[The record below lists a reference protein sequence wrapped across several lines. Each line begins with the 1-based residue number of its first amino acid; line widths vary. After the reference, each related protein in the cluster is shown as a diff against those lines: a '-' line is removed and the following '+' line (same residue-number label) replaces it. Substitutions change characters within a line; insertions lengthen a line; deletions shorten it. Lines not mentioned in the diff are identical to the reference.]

1 MQISGQSLADSIFL
15 FHKLPYVRKTLCGR
29 DADWKSRGYAAPG
42 GARLARSRSYRCRG
56 HTADAP
62 LLNVQVDG
70 VWMQFPKGLNAV
82 EVARRAQK
90 FIPHYCYHPKLSI
103 SGNCRMCLLE
113 VGSPKMDAAR
123 KVVMAADNHPEI
135 AWMAKPQIGCAT
147 LISEGMGLR
156 TTSPL
161 IEECRKGVMEFLLI
175 NHPLDC
181 PICDQ
186 AGECKLQEYSVQY
199 GNDHSRFTD
208 DKVKKPKRVDIG
220 ERIVLD
226 DERCIM
232 CSRCVRFS
240 KEMVHDDVLGF
251 IDRGSHTTLAVHP
264 GKRLDNNYS
273 LNTVDICP
281 VGALTSKDFR
291 FQMRVWFLKETKSI
305 CTGCATGCNTL
316 IGSREQLV
324 YRQTP
329 RENEAVNSQWMCDQ
343 GRLGFHYIH
352 LPERL
357 TEPVAKIGQG
367 KLSTPWTELI
377 PNLATQLR
385 ALSPDKIAIVA
396 SGRLTNEEAFLLS
409 QIRRTL
415 GGDDV
420 LCDIVPRRGEAD
432 GILRSADLNPNTRG
446 VELFGL
452 SNGGK
457 TLGQIRHGVDTGR
470 IEALLVFHENL
481 ADEAG
486 WPLSSIQ
493 KAKLLVVQS
502 ILPCPTSELADFV
515 LPGASFAEKRGSM
528 INGAG
533 RLQRLNKAIS
543 VPGQAMDDF
552 QILLQLKSAL
562 GGGNGIHTIEEVF
575 KAMAEVT
582 PAFTGL
588 SLSKIGDLGIDLK
601 LSNGASSRAAPPS
614 SHATT

>member
-1 MQISGQSLADSIFL
+1 MKNPFDHDS
-15 FHKLPYVRKTLCGR
+15 P
-29 DADWKSRGYAAPG
+29 P
-42 GARLARSRSYRCRG
+42 
-56 HTADAP
+56 ADAP

-103 SGNCRMCLLE
+103 SGNCRMCLVEL
-113 VGSPKMDAAR
+113 GTPKLDHDR
-123 KVVMAADNHPEI
+123 KPVLAADGKPEI
-135 AWMAKPQIGCAT
+135 SWMPKPQIGCAA
-147 LISEGMGLR
+147 IVNEGMAVR

-199 GNDHSRFTD
+199 GNDHSRFSD

-232 CSRCVRFS
+232 CSRCIRFS

-305 CTGCATGCNTL
+305 CTGCATGCNT
-316 IGSREQLV
+316 IVGSREQVL
-324 YRQTP
+324 YRLTP
-329 RENEAVNSQWMCDQ
+329 RENEEVNSQWMCDQ

-352 LPERL
+352 SAERL
-357 TEPVAKIGQG
+357 LEPMAKIGQG

-377 PNLATQLR
+377 PNLAAQLR
-385 ALSPDKIAIVA
+385 GFSPDKIAIIA

-409 QIRRTL
+409 QIRQTL

-420 LCDIVPRRGEAD
+420 LCDIVPRIGEGD

-452 SNGGK
+452 SKGGEA
-457 TLGQIRHGVDTGR
+457 LAQIRHGVDSGR
-470 IEALLVFHENL
+470 IEALLVFHESL
-481 ADEAG
+481 TAQAG
-486 WPLSSIQ
+486 WPVSSLQ
-493 KAKLLVVQS
+493 KVKLLAVQS
-502 ILPCPTSELADFV
+502 LLQNATSEFAAYV

-528 INGAG
+528 INGEG
-533 RLQRLNKAIS
+533 HLQRMNKAIS

-552 QILLQLKSAL
+552 QILLQLKAAL
-562 GGGNGIHTIEEVF
+562 GGGNGIHSIEEVF
-575 KAMAEVT
+575 KAMAEAT
-582 PAFTGL
+582 PAFSGL

-601 LSNGASSRAAPPS
+601 SRIDRPVRSVPPS
-614 SHATT
+614 PHATL

>member
-1 MQISGQSLADSIFL
+1 MKNPFDHDS
-15 FHKLPYVRKTLCGR
+15 PP
-29 DADWKSRGYAAPG
+29 AN
-42 GARLARSRSYRCRG
+42 
-56 HTADAP
+56 AP

-90 FIPHYCYHPKLSI
+90 FVPHYCYHPKLSI
-103 SGNCRMCLLE
+103 SGNCRMCLIEL
-113 VGSPKMDAAR
+113 GSPKLDHDR
-123 KVVMAADNHPEI
+123 KPVLAADGKPEI
-135 AWMAKPQIGCAT
+135 SWIPKPQIGCAT
-147 LISEGMGLR
+147 LVSEGMAIR
-156 TTSPL
+156 TNSPVV
-161 IEECRKGVMEFLLI
+161 EECRKGVMEFLLI

-208 DKVKKPKRVDIG
+208 DKLKKPKRVDIG

-329 RENEAVNSQWMCDQ
+329 RENEEVNSQWMCDQ

-352 LPERL
+352 QADRL
-357 TEPVAKIGQG
+357 VEPVAKIGQG
-367 KLSTPWTELI
+367 KLSTPWSEVI
-377 PNLATQLR
+377 PNLAAQLR
-385 ALSPDKIAIVA
+385 GRKSDKIAIVA

-415 GGDDV
+415 GGNDV
-420 LCDIVPRRGEAD
+420 LCDIVPRTDEAD
-432 GILRSADLNPNTRG
+432 GILRSADLNPNTKG

-457 TLGQIRHGVDTGR
+457 TLGQIRNGIDTGR
-470 IEALLVFHENL
+470 IEALLVFHEDL
-481 ADEAG
+481 AAEAG
-486 WPLSSIQ
+486 WPISSIQ
-493 KAKLLVVQS
+493 NVKLLAVQS
-502 ILPCPTSELADFV
+502 LLPSPTTELADYI

-543 VPGQAMDDF
+543 VPGHAMDDF
-552 QILLQLKSAL
+552 QILLQLKAAL

-582 PAFTGL
+582 PAFAGL
-588 SLSKIGDLGIDLK
+588 SLSKIGDLGLDLK
-601 LSNGASSRAAPPS
+601 LSKPASTRGAQPS
-614 SHATT
+614 PTVTI

>member
-1 MQISGQSLADSIFL
+1 VKNPFDHDST
-15 FHKLPYVRKTLCGR
+15 P
-29 DADWKSRGYAAPG
+29 
-42 GARLARSRSYRCRG
+42 
-56 HTADAP
+56 ADAP

-70 VWMQFPKGLNAV
+70 VWLQFPKGLNAV

-90 FIPHYCYHPKLSI
+90 FVPHYCYHPKLSI
-103 SGNCRMCLLE
+103 SGNCRMCLIE
-113 VGSPKMDAAR
+113 VGSPKLDAER
-123 KVVMAADNHPEI
+123 KPVMAADGKPEI
-135 AWMAKPQIGCAT
+135 SWMPRPQIGCAL
-147 LISEGMGLR
+147 LIAEGMAIR
-156 TTSPL
+156 TESP
-161 IEECRKGVMEFLLI
+161 IVDECRKGVMEFLLI

-199 GNDHSRFTD
+199 GNEASRFTD

-232 CSRCVRFS
+232 CSRCIRFS

-329 RENEAVNSQWMCDQ
+329 RENEEVNSQWMCDQ

-367 KLSTPWTELI
+367 KLPTPWTELI
-377 PNLATQLR
+377 PNLAAQLR
-385 ALSPDKIAIVA
+385 GLSPSKIAIVA

-415 GGDDV
+415 GGDEV
-420 LCDIVPRRGEAD
+420 LCDIVPRTGEAD
-432 GILRSADLNPNTRG
+432 GILRSADLNPNTKG

-452 SNGGK
+452 SDGGK
-457 TLGQIRHGVDTGR
+457 TLGRIRHGVDTGR

-481 ADEAG
+481 AGDAK
-486 WPLSSIQ
+486 WPISSIQ
-493 KAKLLVVQS
+493 NIKLLAVQS
-502 ILPCPTSELADFV
+502 ILPCPTSDLADYV

-543 VPGQAMDDF
+543 VPGNAMDDF

-562 GGGNGIHTIEEVF
+562 GGGNGIHSIEEVF
-575 KAMAEVT
+575 KAMAETT
-582 PAFTGL
+582 PAFAGL

-601 LSNGASSRAAPPS
+601 LSNAATTRVAQPS
-614 SHATT
+614 PHATI

>member
-1 MQISGQSLADSIFL
+1 MTRCKGKLSVPTKQSLEKKRPVNPFNHDVT
-15 FHKLPYVRKTLCGR
+15 P
-29 DADWKSRGYAAPG
+29 
-42 GARLARSRSYRCRG
+42 
-56 HTADAP
+56 ADAP

-90 FIPHYCYHPKLSI
+90 FLPHYCYHPKLSI
-103 SGNCRMCLLE
+103 SGNCRMCLVELAM
-113 VGSPKMDAAR
+113 PKMDANR
-123 KVVMAADNHPEI
+123 KPVIAADGKPELN
-135 AWMAKPQIGCAT
+135 WMQRPQIGCAT
-147 LISEGMGLR
+147 LIAEGMGIR
-156 TTSPL
+156 TESPL
-161 IEECRKGVMEFLLI
+161 VKECQKGVMEFLLI

-186 AGECKLQEYSVQY
+186 AGECTLQEYSVQY

-220 ERIVLD
+220 DRIVLD

-232 CSRCVRFS
+232 CSRCIRFS

-305 CTGCATGCNTL
+305 CTGCATGCNT
-316 IGSREQLV
+316 IVGSREGVV

-352 LPERL
+352 SPERL
-357 TEPVAKIGQG
+357 TEPLAKVGQG
-367 KLSTPWTELI
+367 KLPTPWAEVI
-377 PNLATQLR
+377 PNLAAQLR
-385 ALSPDKIAIVA
+385 GLRADQIAIIA

-409 QIRRTL
+409 QVRKVL

-420 LCDIVPRRGEAD
+420 LCDIVPRTGKAD
-432 GILRSADLNPNTRG
+432 GILRSADLNPNTHG

-452 SNGGK
+452 SQGGQV
-457 TLGQIRHGVDTGR
+457 LGQIRHGIDTGR

-481 ADEAG
+481 LEAAG
-486 WPLSSIQ
+486 WPLSTVQNVRIL
-493 KAKLLVVQS
+493 AVQS

-528 INGAG
+528 INGKG
-533 RLQRLNKAIS
+533 RLQRLNKVINA
-543 VPGQAMDDF
+543 PGHALDDW
-552 QILLQLKSAL
+552 QILLQLKAAL
-562 GGGNGIHTIEEVF
+562 GGGNGIHSIEEVF
-575 KAMAEVT
+575 KAMAEAT
-582 PAFTGL
+582 PAFAGL
-588 SLSKIGDLGIDLK
+588 SLSKIGDQGINLK
-601 LSNGASSRAAPPS
+601 LDSAPARSAQPSPHAAI
-614 SHATT
+614 

>member
-1 MQISGQSLADSIFL
+1 VKNPFNHDST
-15 FHKLPYVRKTLCGR
+15 P
-29 DADWKSRGYAAPG
+29 AN
-42 GARLARSRSYRCRG
+42 
-56 HTADAP
+56 AP

-103 SGNCRMCLLE
+103 SGNCRMCLIE
-113 VGSPKMDAAR
+113 MGSPKLDADR
-123 KVVMAADNHPEI
+123 KPIMGADGKPEI
-135 AWMAKPQIGCAT
+135 SWMPKPQIGCAA
-147 LISEGMGLR
+147 LIGEGMGIR

-232 CSRCVRFS
+232 CSRCIRFS

-264 GKRLDNNYS
+264 GKRFDNNYS

-305 CTGCATGCNTL
+305 CTGCATGCNTI

-329 RENEAVNSQWMCDQ
+329 RENEEVNSQWMCDQ

-352 LPERL
+352 APERL
-357 TEPVAKIGQG
+357 TEPMAKIGQG
-367 KLSTPWTELI
+367 KLATPWSELI
-377 PNLATQLR
+377 PSLATKLR
-385 ALSPDKIAIVA
+385 GLKPEQIAIIA

-409 QIRRTL
+409 EIRKTL
-415 GGDDV
+415 GGSDV
-420 LCDIVPRRGEAD
+420 LCDIVPRISEAD

-452 SNGGK
+452 SQDGK
-457 TLGQIRHGVDTGR
+457 ALEQIRKGVDAGR
-470 IEALLVFHENL
+470 IEALLVFHESL
-481 ADEAG
+481 TAQAG
-486 WPLSSIQ
+486 WPVSSLQ
-493 KAKLLVVQS
+493 NVKLLAVQS
-502 ILPCPTSELADFV
+502 LLQNVTTELADYV

-528 INGAG
+528 INVNG

-543 VPGQAMDDF
+543 VPGNAMDDL
-552 QILLQLKSAL
+552 QILLQLKAAL
-562 GGGNGIHTIEEVF
+562 GGGNGLYTIEEVF
-575 KAMAEVT
+575 KAMVEAT
-582 PAFTGL
+582 PAFAGL
-588 SLSKIGDLGIDLK
+588 SLSKIGDLGVQMKSSTPARSVQPIPQA
-601 LSNGASSRAAPPS
+601 AS
-614 SHATT
+614 

>member
-1 MQISGQSLADSIFL
+1 VKNPFDHDST
-15 FHKLPYVRKTLCGR
+15 P
-29 DADWKSRGYAAPG
+29 
-42 GARLARSRSYRCRG
+42 
-56 HTADAP
+56 ADAP

-82 EVARRAQK
+82 EVARRAGK

-103 SGNCRMCLLE
+103 SGNCRMCLVELGMQK
-113 VGSPKMDAAR
+113 VDADR
-123 KVVMAADNHPEI
+123 KPILGADGKSEI
-135 AWMAKPQIGCAT
+135 LWMAKPQIGCAA
-147 LISEGMGLR
+147 LIAEGMGLR

-199 GNDHSRFTD
+199 GNEGSRFTD

-232 CSRCVRFS
+232 CSRCIRFS

-264 GKRLDNNYS
+264 GKRFDNNYS

-305 CTGCATGCNTL
+305 CTGCATGCNTI
-316 IGSREQLV
+316 IGSRENLV
-324 YRQTP
+324 YRLTP
-329 RENEAVNSQWMCDQ
+329 RQNEEVNSEWMCDQ

-352 LPERL
+352 SPERL
-357 TEPVAKIGQG
+357 TEPSAVTAAVPSGGGLRENDRTTEINRSY
-367 KLSTPWTELI
+367 LPWSELI
-377 PNLATQLR
+377 PNLAAQMKAFR
-385 ALSPDKIAIVA
+385 PEQIAIIA

-409 QIRRTL
+409 EIRRTL
-415 GGDDV
+415 GGEEV
-420 LCDIVPRRGEAD
+420 LCDIVPRESEAD

-446 VELFGL
+446 LELFGL
-452 SNGGK
+452 SKGGK
-457 TLGQIRHGVDTGR
+457 TLDQIRHGVETGR
-470 IEALLVFHENL
+470 IEALFVLHENL
-481 ADEAG
+481 LGQAA
-486 WPLSSIQ
+486 WPLSSVLRV
-493 KAKLLVVQS
+493 KLLVVQT
-502 ILPCPTSELADFV
+502 ILKNATTELAHFV

-528 INGAG
+528 INGDG
-533 RLQRLNKAIS
+533 RLQRLNKAIAD
-543 VPGQAMDDF
+543 PGHAMDDW
-552 QILLQLKSAL
+552 QILLQLKAAL
-562 GGGNGIHTIEEVF
+562 GGGNSLHTIEEVF
-575 KAMAEVT
+575 KAMAETT
-582 PAFTGL
+582 PAFAGL
-588 SLSKIGDLGIDLK
+588 SLSRIGDLGVGLK
-601 LSNGASSRAAPPS
+601 LNEAALSPRSQLSP
-614 SHATT
+614 HATP